1 MNKLIVILL
10 IFLALPS
17 LLYGQ
22 KNIFKPNDQTI
33 AFDGKEDLNYTLP
46 FEKGKIYLIKV
57 YQENIDIEI
66 NLYNSDN
73 QKISSTDVA
82 DGNKGYDKLEYSPEN
97 TGEYR
102 INIKSVSPKPVSN
115 GIVRINIGTLSKS
128 EIEWRAKQSEELKK
142 ENSKDITTVD
152 IQHFWEAYD
161 KLKYSKSYQDSVHT
175 IQKYY
180 LDRGTS
186 GLKEFEKVRY
196 FSAEFFVERI
206 KKYKKYYE
214 SVRDNT
220 VSISKSDNFKS
231 IVSEF
236 TGLYPKSKPA
246 KIAFTIGPVST
257 GGTISGHYLL
267 IGVEMFAGD
276 KNSDVSEIT
285 NENLKA
291 DIVSRSNL
299 EDVIN
304 YVKETV
310 VHEYIHTQQVPVRKE
325 ACQCSLLENVI
336 KEGVASYISEKLMM
350 MRKEEVKSRAALYA
364 NANEKQ
370 LWQEMKNELCTANPQ
385 NWLFN
390 AASSKDRP
398 GDLGYRIG
406 YKIAEAYYKNAIDK
420 EKAIKEMI
428 EMDNPLIFLDKSK
441 YDLKFR

>member
-1 MNKLIVILL
+1 M
-10 IFLALPS
+10 
-17 LLYGQ
+17 
-22 KNIFKPNDQTI
+22 NDQTI
-33 AFDGKEDLNYTLP
+33 AFDGKEELNYILS
-46 FEKGKIYLIKV
+46 FEKEKTYVIKV

-73 QKISSTDVA
+73 QKISSVDVA
-82 DGNKGYDKLEYSPEN
+82 DGSKGYDKLEYSPEKN
-97 TGEYR
+97 GEYR
-102 INIKSVSPKPVSN
+102 VNIKSVSPNPVSN
-115 GIVRINIGTLSKS
+115 GIVRIHIRTLDKS
-128 EIEWRAKQSEELKK
+128 EIEWRAKQSEDLKK
-142 ENSKDITTVD
+142 EDVKDITTID
-152 IQHFWEAYD
+152 IQHFWDAYD
-161 KLKYSKSYQDSVHT
+161 KLKYSKSYQDSVQT

-180 LDRGTS
+180 LDRGTN

-206 KKYKKYYE
+206 KKYKKYYT
-214 SVRDNT
+214 SVRDNSI
-220 VSISKSDNFKS
+220 SISKSEKFKT
-231 IVSEF
+231 IISEF
-236 TGLYPKSKPA
+236 AEFYPKSKPA

-276 KNSDVSEIT
+276 KNSDLSEIT

-291 DIVSRSNL
+291 DIESRSNL
-299 EDVIN
+299 KDVIN

-310 VHEYIHTQQVPVRKE
+310 VHEYIHTQQVPVNKY
-325 ACQCSLLENVI
+325 ACQCNLLENVI
-336 KEGVASYISEKLMM
+336 KEGVASYISEELIMN
-350 MRKEEVKSRAALYA
+350 RKEEVKSRAALYA

-370 LWQEMKNELCTANPQ
+370 LWEEMKSELCTKNPQ

-406 YKIAEAYYKNAIDK
+406 YKIAEAYYKNTVDK

-428 EMDNPLIFLDKSK
+428 EMDNPMIFLDKSK

>member
-1 MNKLIVILL
+1 MNKLIVLFL
-10 IFLALPS
+10 IFFALPS
-17 LLYGQ
+17 LLFGQ
-22 KNIFKPNDQTI
+22 KNTFKLNDQII

-46 FEKGKIYLIKV
+46 FEKGKTYIIKV

-73 QKISSTDVA
+73 QKIASTDVA
-82 DGNKGYDKLEYSPEN
+82 DGNKGYDKLEYTPEKN
-97 TGEYR
+97 EEYR
-102 INIKSVSPKPVSN
+102 INIKSVSPKLVSN
-115 GIVRINIGTLSKS
+115 GIVKINIRTLGKS
-128 EIEWRAKQSEELKK
+128 DIEWRTKKSEEVKT
-142 ENSKDITTVD
+142 ENLKDITTID

-161 KLKYSKSYQDSVHT
+161 KLKYSKSNQDSVDI

-180 LDRGTS
+180 LDRGTN
-186 GLKEFEKVRY
+186 GLKEFQKVRY

-214 SVRDNT
+214 SIRGNT
-220 VSISKSDNFKS
+220 VSLSKSEKFNS
-231 IVSEF
+231 IISDF
-236 TGLYPKSKPA
+236 TRLYAKSKPA

-276 KNSDVSEIT
+276 KNSDISEIT

-291 DIVSRSNL
+291 DIVSRSNQN
-299 EDVIN
+299 DVID

-310 VHEYIHTQQVPVRKE
+310 VHEYIHTQQVPIRKD
-325 ACQCSLLENVI
+325 ACKCSLLESVI

-350 MRKEEVKSRAALYA
+350 NRTEEVKSRAALYA
-364 NANEKQ
+364 NTNEKQ
-370 LWQEMKNELCTANPQ
+370 LWMEMKNELCTTNLQ

-406 YKIAEAYYKNAIDK
+406 YKIAEAYYKNAFDK
-420 EKAIKEMI
+420 EKAIEEMI
-428 EMDNPLIFLDKSK
+428 EMDNPLLFLDKSK